1 MRSLFASVLL
11 VGCYAAVTPAGRPCP
26 DDICPGGQVCSPAT
40 KTCEYESVPADA
52 AQPDTAPEA
61 QAPPRYRRRIAIY
74 NGAATALPVGFTI
87 RVPMPAMLAGMVQD
101 RKVKADLSDLQ
112 VIGEGTIGE
121 RDRIAD
127 SGVGYPP
134 AAVSFALQAPI
145 PPGTINT
152 DYWLH
157 YGGASAAPALAKG
170 TAVFPLYDDFATGI
184 SSIWQR
190 NDGPTVV
197 GGKLVLRAG
206 HSDAL
211 TTTAAS
217 DGLPTVSALEIIA
230 RVADPTSGPTVQT
243 NGESFYYWFGFQ
255 HTGDFTPT
263 EPWALWIAR
272 NKGEIGAE
280 QKSPVGCETPCQ
292 GPVAPQSTFAH
303 YYVIERDPTMTRFY
317 RDGVLA
323 YTAAVTNQTDYAVMV
338 RNYLATSDVEI
349 GWNRARAR
357 VSPDPT
363 VTLAAEEA
371 L

>member
-1 MRSLFASVLL
+1 MRSLIASVLL
-11 VGCYAAVTPAGRPCP
+11 VGCYNATVPAGAPCP
-26 DDICPGGQVCSPAT
+26 DDICPSGLVCSPAT
-40 KTCEYESVPADA
+40 KTCEHEAVSSDA
-52 AQPDTAPEA
+52 GPPDTAPE
-61 QAPPRYRRRIAIY
+61 QPSPRYRRRIAIY

-87 RVPMPAMLAGMVQD
+87 RVAMPAMLAGMIED
-101 RKVKADLSDLQ
+101 RKVKADLSDLR
-112 VIGEGTIGE
+112 VVGDGAIGE
-121 RDRIAD
+121 RDRVAD
-127 SGVGYPP
+127 SGVGYPA

-145 PPGTINT
+145 PPGMINT
-152 DYWLH
+152 DYSLQ
-157 YGGASAAPALAKG
+157 YGGASATAALAKG
-170 TAVFPLYDDFATGI
+170 TAVFPLYDDFEAGI

-190 NDGPTVV
+190 NDGPAVV

-217 DGLPTVSALEIIA
+217 DGLPTISALEIIA
-230 RVADPTSGPTVQT
+230 RVVDPTSAPTVQT

-272 NKGEIGAE
+272 SKGELGAE
-280 QKSPVGCETPCQ
+280 QKSPVGCETPCT
-292 GPVAPQSTFAH
+292 GPVAPQTTFAH
-303 YYVIERDPTMTRFY
+303 YYVIERDPTVTRFY

-323 YTAAVTNQTDYAVMV
+323 YTTPVTNQTDYAVMV

-349 GWNRARAR
+349 GWIRARAR